1 MWFFFFLFT
10 ERKYHDKYYL
20 RVVAWLLGWHTCDST
35 EVSIIHLHQ
44 SIFSFS
50 TPLPAVMS
58 QLFCQTGELCGKCY
72 SLQLQIC
79 HRAWHGW
86 LMTTFISKSH
96 VSLCFRRV
104 DFVIVKSNE
113 MPRRWSEQSFPKIHE
128 SDPNLFQK
136 RKSRLAS
143 LFLCPHLNSQTS
155 SHGKQ
160 GLVLGAWVMARGPQT
175 VFFRFSEVRFWYA
188 KIIWPSLGGTGNI

>member
-1 MWFFFFLFT
+1 M
-10 ERKYHDKYYL
+10 
-20 RVVAWLLGWHTCDST
+20 LGWHACDNT
-35 EVSIIHLHQ
+35 EVSITDLHP

-50 TPLPAVMS
+50 PPLPAVMS

-86 LMTTFISKSH
+86 LMTTFISKSR

-128 SDPNLFQK
+128 SDPNLF
-136 RKSRLAS
+136 RKGKNRLAF
-143 LFLCPHLNSQTS
+143 LFLCPHSHSQTS
-155 SHGKQ
+155 SLGSPRLTLGSSQ
-160 GLVLGAWVMARGPQT
+160 GDLQHCPLHWDKILVCVSYLAKLGCNRKHLVWCFLLKTFGERWITSNGCA
-175 VFFRFSEVRFWYA
+175 
-188 KIIWPSLGGTGNI
+188 